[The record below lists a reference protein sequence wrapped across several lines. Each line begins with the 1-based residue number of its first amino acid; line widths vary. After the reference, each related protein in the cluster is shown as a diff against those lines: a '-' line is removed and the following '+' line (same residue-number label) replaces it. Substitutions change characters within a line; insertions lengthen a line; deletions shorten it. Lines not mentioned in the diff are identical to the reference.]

1 MATKIADTTPVGDGT
16 SLEAILVTKAGLQA
30 VQRAIMDNTSPQQKP
45 TIAAIQTALE
55 AILTP

>member
-1 MATKIADTTPVGDGT
+1 MATKIATADPIADGT
-16 SLEAILVTKAGLQA
+16 ALEPVLLTKAGLQA
-30 VQRAIMDNTSPQQKP
+30 VQRAIMDNTSPMRKP

>member
-1 MATKIADTTPVGDGT
+1 MATKIADTTPIADGA
-16 SLEAILVTKAGLQA
+16 SLEPILLTKAGLQA

-55 AILTP
+55 AIVTP